1 MWFGEGGDFPIGLQV
16 HVAVLGQIQ
25 GAGEQSTDASH
36 DERSFSIRDPGF
48 SVAAA
53 PSEQV

>member
-1 MWFGEGGDFPIGLQV
+1 M
-16 HVAVLGQIQ
+16 AVLGRIQ